1 MDPNAEGAQPT
12 LLDIVGEAVDS
23 VDAGAESAATS
34 AGSVEQ
40 PGEMGSAPIADGDAD
55 AGGED
60 AAADVVTPNAS
71 QPESAEAPTPKPASA
86 KPEGEDD
93 LSVPDDLKGRT
104 RERFEKLTTTLKE
117 TRQQAQQAT
126 EYAQR
131 WRDTIESTK
140 APPEAV
146 GETLEILRLIHS
158 GDPAQ
163 MGQALDKLEAA
174 RANLAKALGRDLP
187 GVDPLADHADL
198 AAEVERGELNRQRA
212 LELARIRAAEQA
224 QRNQSQQQTAAQQRE
239 QAIEQGALAVDQLLA
254 DLKRTDASY
263 AARMG
268 VLQPMLRTIAAN
280 TPPERWV
287 AAVREAYAAVQV
299 QAAAPPHQPLRP
311 AAAGAGGRPAAVPMS
326 VLDAVRAAIS

>member
-34 AGSVEQ
+34 ADSVELE
-40 PGEMGSAPIADGDAD
+40 GNAAAAPVADAD
-55 AGGED
+55 VAGEEVD
-60 AAADVVTPNAS
+60 AGVAAPEAAQT
-71 QPESAEAPTPKPASA
+71 ESADASPPKPAAA

-187 GVDPLADHADL
+187 GVDPLSDHADL

-239 QAIEQGALAVDQLLA
+239 QAIEQGAQAVDQLLA

-299 QAAAPPHQPLRP
+299 QSASLTHQPLRP
-311 AAAGAGGRPAAVPMS
+311 AAAGAGSRPSAQPAS
-326 VLDAVRAAIS
+326 VLDAISAALGW

>member
-23 VDAGAESAATS
+23 VDASDESAAANAESAEHEGQAS
-34 AGSVEQ
+34 A
-40 PGEMGSAPIADGDAD
+40 AP
-55 AGGED
+55 
-60 AAADVVTPNAS
+60 AADDEAVADETVAEEVAPGAG
-71 QPESAEAPTPKPASA
+71 QPEATEAPTPKPAAA

-187 GVDPLADHADL
+187 GVDPLGDHADL
-198 AAEVERGELNRQRA
+198 AAEVERGELSRQRA
-212 LELARIRAAEQA
+212 LELARIRAAKQA

-239 QAIEQGALAVDQLLA
+239 QAIEQGAQAVDQLLA
-254 DLKRTDASY
+254 ELKRTDASY
-263 AARMG
+263 ATRMG

-287 AAVREAYAAVQV
+287 AAVREAYAAVRV
-299 QAAAPPHQPLRP
+299 PASAPAHQPLRP
-311 AAAGAGGRPAAVPMS
+311 AAAGAGGKPAAQPAS
-326 VLDAVRAAIS
+326 VLDAINAALG